1 MFRTMMI
8 TCAARLQVIIAARL
22 KGTSLFLLTAL
33 LFCSCSESQPLQTSN
48 WPQWMGPQRNGV
60 WQTDLQ
66 KSSLDSSDLRK
77 TWEAEVGTGYS
88 GPTVSDDRI
97 YLMDL
102 VGEDEKSERIL
113 CFDASTGKLNWSHA
127 YETNYIVGYPTGPRA
142 SVLIEDNR
150 AYSFGTM
157 GDLYCF
163 NAATGEVHWHVD
175 GKQKFDISFP
185 IWGLAASPLVEEDL
199 LIVQMGG
206 TPDACIVAFNK
217 FTGET
222 VWTALSDHA
231 SYSAPIV
238 IEQAGKRVL
247 VCWTGDNLAG
257 LDPITGDVYWKVR
270 YQRRKSVI
278 NISMPVIQWP
288 YIFLSSF
295 YDGSMLIQLDEKRT
309 RASLVWERAGES
321 ERDTDA
327 LHSIISTPI
336 IQGEYV
342 YGVDSYGEFRCL
354 ELMTGD
360 RVWTDSTL
368 VPYGRWA
375 NAHFVEQDD
384 KIWAFNELG
393 ELVLG
398 TVSPE
403 GFTDL
408 GRVHLVQPVRVSPNP
423 RGGVNWAFP
432 AFAGRKIYARSD
444 AKLVCW
450 ELLE

>member
-1 MFRTMMI
+1 MSMLQTVINVCFS
-8 TCAARLQVIIAARL
+8 RLPGSTI
-22 KGTSLFLLTAL
+22 FLLASL
-33 LFCSCSESQPLQTSN
+33 LFCSCSESQPLQTN
-48 WPQWMGPQRNGV
+48 EWPQWMGPQRNGV
-60 WQTDLQ
+60 WHLDLQ

-88 GPTVSDDRI
+88 GPTVAGGRV

-102 VGEDEKSERIL
+102 VGKDVQSERVL
-113 CFDASTGKLNWSHA
+113 CFDASSGRLNWSHA

-157 GDLYCF
+157 GDLHCF
-163 NAATGEVHWHVD
+163 NAVTGEVLWYID

-185 IWGLAASPLVEEDL
+185 IWGLASSPLIEEDL

-206 TPDACIVAFNK
+206 TPEACIVAFDK
-217 FTGET
+217 YSGET

-238 IEQAGKRVL
+238 IEQSGKRVL

-257 LDPITGDVYWKVR
+257 LDPQSGEVYWR
-270 YQRRKSVI
+270 IPYRRRKSVI
-278 NISMPVIQWP
+278 NISTPVVEGP

-295 YDGSMLIQLDEKRT
+295 YDGSMLVQLDEKRT
-309 RASLVWERAGES
+309 EASLVWERAGES
-321 ERDTDA
+321 ERNTDA
-327 LHSIISTPI
+327 LHCIISTPVA
-336 IQGEYV
+336 QGDYV

-375 NAHFVEQDD
+375 NAHFVEQGD
-384 KIWAFNELG
+384 KTWAFNELG

-398 TVSPE
+398 TISPE

-408 GRVHLVQPVRVSPNP
+408 GRVQLVKPVRVSPNP

-444 AKLVCW
+444 AKLVCF